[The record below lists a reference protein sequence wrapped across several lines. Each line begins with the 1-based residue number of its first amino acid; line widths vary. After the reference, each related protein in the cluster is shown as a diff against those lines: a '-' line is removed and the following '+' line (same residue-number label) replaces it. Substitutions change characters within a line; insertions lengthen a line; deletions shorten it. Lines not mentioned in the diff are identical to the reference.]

1 MNTSSVYSK
10 YLRKFKIESPVIFAF
25 HLNWKVYENIGLEQ
39 FKHIKQ
45 GFLSRGVKNIELL
58 PILTDKKS
66 DLESRLKQFKR
77 GTERIADKYEKKA
90 HVVAYS
96 FAGIVPKSYIGLHNG
111 EEYIESLLTIGTP
124 HTGCRLADSLVSRE
138 LSDKMYLIEPALRST
153 GVHLD
158 WFKEEYPGKILQDN
172 SKRFNYGDVKF
183 HSIGGRRVA
192 IKTSETLRFTSE
204 DLSDDSLQNHDNDG
218 LVCVEE
224 CEFGKHL
231 INFDADHF
239 ELIGMRPRFNANQL
253 FDLYVQT
260 VKSCDKDFNNS
271 ISKGGIL
278 KEGSD
283 QVLSDMAIGENI
295 KENHNF
301 I

>member
-10 YLRKFKIESPVIFAF
+10 FLRKFKIDSPVIFTF

-39 FKHIKQ
+39 FNHIKQ

-66 DLESRLKQFKR
+66 DLESRVKQFKR
-77 GTERIADKYEKKA
+77 GTERIADKYGKKA
-90 HVVAYS
+90 HVVGYS
-96 FAGIVPKSYIGLHNG
+96 FAGIVPKSYIGLYNG
-111 EEYIESLLTIGTP
+111 DEYIDSLLTIGTP
-124 HTGCRLADSLVSRE
+124 HTGCRIADALVSRD
-138 LSDKMYLIEPALRST
+138 LTDKMYLIEPALRST

-158 WFKEEYPGKILQDN
+158 WFKDEYPSKILQDS
-172 SKRFNYGDVKF
+172 SKRFNYGEVKF
-183 HSIGGRRVA
+183 HSVGGRRVP

-204 DLSDDSLQNHDNDG
+204 DLSDDNLKDHPNDG

-231 INFDADHF
+231 LNFDADHF
-239 ELIGMRPRFNANQL
+239 ELIGMRPGFNANQL

-260 VKSCDKDFNNS
+260 VKSCDQDFNNS
-271 ISKGGIL
+271 LSKGEIL
-278 KEGSD
+278 NEGSD
-283 QVLSDMAIGENI
+283 QILRDLAHGENSKQTQNYI
-295 KENHNF
+295 
-301 I
+301 

>member
-10 YLRKFKIESPVIFAF
+10 YLRKFIIDSPVIFTF
-25 HLNWKVYENIGLEQ
+25 HLNWKVFENIGLEQ

-66 DLESRLKQFKR
+66 DLESRIKQFKR
-77 GTERIADKYEKKA
+77 GTERIADKYGKKA

-96 FAGIVPKSYIGLHNG
+96 FSGIVTKSYIGLDNG

-124 HTGCRLADSLVSRE
+124 HNGCRFADSLVSR
-138 LSDKMYLIEPALRST
+138 LLIDKMYLIEPALRST

-158 WFKEEYPGKILQDN
+158 WFKEEYPSKILQDN
-172 SKRFNYGDVKF
+172 SKRFNYGEVKF
-183 HSIGGRRVA
+183 HSVGGRRIP

-204 DLSDDSLQNHDNDG
+204 DLSDDSLQSHPNDG

-231 INFDADHF
+231 LNFDADHF
-239 ELIGMRPRFNANQL
+239 ELIGMRPGFNANQL

-260 VKSCDKDFNNS
+260 VKSCDQDFNNS
-271 ISKGGIL
+271 ISKGEIL
-278 KEGSD
+278 KEGSE
-283 QVLSDMAIGENI
+283 QVLREMTLDENS
-295 KENHNF
+295 KQTHNY